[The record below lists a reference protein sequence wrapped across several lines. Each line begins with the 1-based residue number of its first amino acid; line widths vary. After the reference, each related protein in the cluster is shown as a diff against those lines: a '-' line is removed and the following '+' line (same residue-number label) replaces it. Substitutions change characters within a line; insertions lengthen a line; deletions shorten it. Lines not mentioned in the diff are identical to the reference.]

1 MADVPHL
8 DGAPRG
14 GGVNRSGFRSPGIA
28 TMVSM
33 EWLKLLKRPM
43 TGIIFLFLVPGT
55 AGIMALSLS
64 VRLSGMNAADR
75 AANLQGVLLPGGIMR
90 SIEIAGVLGMI
101 LLVVLPQG

>member
-1 MADVPHL
+1 MAGVAHL

-55 AGIMALSLS
+55 AGIMALSYLS

-75 AANLQGVLLPGGIMR
+75 AANLQGVLLPGGHYA
-90 SIEIAGVLGMI
+90 EY
-101 LLVVLPQG
+101 

>member
-1 MADVPHL
+1 MADVAHL

-14 GGVNRSGFRSPGIA
+14 GGVNRLGFRSPGIA

-43 TGIIFLFLVPGT
+43 TGIIFLFLMPGT
-55 AGIMALSLS
+55 AGIMAFSYLS

-75 AANLQGVLLPGGIMR
+75 AANLQGVLLPGGHYA
-90 SIEIAGVLGMI
+90 EY
-101 LLVVLPQG
+101 